1 MLDGSNTIATEL
13 STSFDYGQGDVLVP
27 LINPLLSLSERLSLL
42 QGKEPT
48 KEVLDK
54 AGQWGFE
61 RIQQNKSPFIMENEK
76 QIDANGLTNYKVKT
90 NE

>member
-13 STSFDYGQGDVLVP
+13 STSFDYGQGEVLVP